1 MIKLINILNEI
12 YPTTLTEAY
21 SFVGPKKKSSDF
33 GGAMVIYNFTNRKGD
48 NMFVSIENEFEYDW
62 INLIGNK
69 AKSEDITDDDLI
81 LDVTFGKTKGNTW
94 AQTESG
100 DGLAVLNTVS
110 DILKKFI
117 EVDFKGYGEFTLNCH
132 PATEE
137 EEETSRDS
145 KRDKIYKMFAEKMVR
160 QLPYIESTSSSGEA
174 WGDEEYALYLNIN
187 KPQS

>member
-1 MIKLINILNEI
+1 MIKLIDILNEN
-12 YPTTLTEAY
+12 YPFILTEAY
-21 SFVGPKKKSSDF
+21 SFSGPKKKSSDD
-33 GGAMVIYNFTNRKGD
+33 GDPAVIYNFTNKKGD
-48 NMFVSIENEFEYDW
+48 NMFVSIQNSYYEDYW
-62 INLIGNK
+62 ITLVGNK
-69 AKSEDITDDDLI
+69 AKPEDITEDELI

-117 EVDFKGYGEFTLNCH
+117 EVDFKGYGKFTLDCH

-137 EEETSRDS
+137 EEETSKNS

-160 QLPYIESTSSSGEA
+160 QLPYVESTYSTGDS
-174 WGDEEYALYLNIN
+174 WGDKDYTLYLDIN
-187 KPQS
+187 KPQ